1 MIARV
6 LFLHMC
12 KNLRNNQIP
21 KNTLEYQNN
30 ERIYEYFNIHF
41 NTTMIIHVHV
51 VLVHVYYP
59 IYRYFVRVVIV
70 RRISDLVK
78 EHDIAV
84 HTLSSY
90 PDLINRYVVYLLSCD
105 DHVIFEIF
113 FYFPV

>member
-1 MIARV
+1 MI
-6 LFLHMC
+6 
-12 KNLRNNQIP
+12 
-21 KNTLEYQNN
+21 
-30 ERIYEYFNIHF
+30 
-41 NTTMIIHVHV
+41 VHV
-51 VLVHVYYP
+51 VMIYYS

-105 DHVIFEIF
+105 DHVIFLKMFIIF
-113 FYFPV
+113 QSKDGGWY